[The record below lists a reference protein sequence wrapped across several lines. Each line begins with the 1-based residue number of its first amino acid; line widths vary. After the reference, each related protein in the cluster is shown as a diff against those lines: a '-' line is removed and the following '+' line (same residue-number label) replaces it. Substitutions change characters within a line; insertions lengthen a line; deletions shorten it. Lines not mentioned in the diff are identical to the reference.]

1 MDIYPLDTYPEA
13 IWLDQQGVLCLGLCF
28 VEHPYSLLVRL
39 HRFIF
44 PPPWTL
50 FSTYV
55 PDYFTVYTYIKTLR
69 YQNILT
75 HIQFLFVNKNVLN
88 FFKEHSLEI
97 HRFTTYFQE
106 SILAW
111 LEGRLVSEL
120 EVLFTHVLGMWVPKN
135 WCFLIVRLEKTLE
148 SPLDYKEIKL
158 VNPKGSQSWIFIGR
172 TDAEAPILWPPDVK
186 N

>member
-1 MDIYPLDTYPEA
+1 MDIYPLDIYPEA

-55 PDYFTVYTYIKTLR
+55 PDYFTVYTYIKTSR

-75 HIQFLFVNKNVLN
+75 HIHHCSRCPRIERAQG
-88 FFKEHSLEI
+88 
-97 HRFTTYFQE
+97 T
-106 SILAW
+106 A
-111 LEGRLVSEL
+111 
-120 EVLFTHVLGMWVPKN
+120 
-135 WCFLIVRLEKTLE
+135 
-148 SPLDYKEIKL
+148 
-158 VNPKGSQSWIFIGR
+158 
-172 TDAEAPILWPPDVK
+172 AETMALR
-186 N
+186 